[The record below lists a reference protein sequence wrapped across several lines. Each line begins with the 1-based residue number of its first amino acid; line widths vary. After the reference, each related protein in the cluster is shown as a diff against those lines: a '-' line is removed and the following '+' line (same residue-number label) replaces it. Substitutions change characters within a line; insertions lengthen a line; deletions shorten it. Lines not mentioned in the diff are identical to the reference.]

1 MPVNRPPKA
10 MLKDVMDG
18 TMGGLGE
25 EALLWLGDAS
35 EPAFD
40 QPRALLNGRAAG
52 ELWKGASTSEPRP
65 SHDHML

>member
-1 MPVNRPPKA
+1 MSVNRPPKA

-40 QPRALLNGRAAG
+40 QPRALLNGQSCWRVVEGCKCQRTQA
-52 ELWKGASTSEPRP
+52 
-65 SHDHML
+65 